1 MEQERCNIPSI
12 KDESTVEAIARAFCG
27 PCKRN
32 KTDTL
37 KTVGYSESY
46 YNGGRSAEI
55 VWGNERVKAAIA
67 RIDKE
72 TGDKREHDRTVSVE
86 LLRQN
91 LVLLSERANGGDIQ
105 AIQARTA
112 VIRELNAISNLHS
125 ATVFTGD
132 DKPAEL
138 SEDQRKAAVAA
149 SKAVTGPTLA
159 KETA

>member
-1 MEQERCNIPSI
+1 MPSI

-32 KTDTL
+32 KTETL
-37 KTVGYSESY
+37 KLVGYSESY
-46 YNGGRSAEI
+46 YNGGRSAEV
-55 VWGNERVKAAIA
+55 VWGNDRIRAAIA

-72 TGDKREHDRTVSVE
+72 TGGKREHDRTVSVE

-91 LVLLSERANGGDIQ
+91 LVLLSERANNGDIQ

-125 ATVFTGD
+125 STVFDGH
-132 DKPAEL
+132 DKPTEL
-138 SEDQRKAAVAA
+138 SPDELDVLRANAKRLTDL
-149 SKAVTGPTLA
+149 KLRTG
-159 KETA
+159 